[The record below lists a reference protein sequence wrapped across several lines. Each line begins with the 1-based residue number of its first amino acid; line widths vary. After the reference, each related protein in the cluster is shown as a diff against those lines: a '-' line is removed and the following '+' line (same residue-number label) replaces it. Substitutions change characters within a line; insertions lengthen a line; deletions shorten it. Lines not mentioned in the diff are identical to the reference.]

1 MNRQNLFHLVDF
13 SKHVHNIKHH
23 LKKHISYAKHG
34 EDLRHENIMEH
45 VGHHQMPHGKHK
57 ISIHHHEGHHDYY
70 PQEFDSHDDADK
82 HVKDNFR
89 FIDAFPGHAK
99 KYVKENYPEVADV
112 ANKLKPIAKEHL
124 PQTVEKIN
132 KIQGQVK
139 EQLEKHVEPIIPH
152 VKEAAKIANKLKP
165 IAKEHLPNTVEKIN
179 KISGQVKEQ
188 VEKHVK
194 PIIPHVKE
202 AAGVIGEGIEA
213 YKQSK
218 LPEYIEHKV
227 APYAIKVGEL
237 LNYPELGKFA
247 GAALSFGSKALDYFK
262 GNKEDEKVL
271 DKQFTEE

>member
-132 KIQGQVK
+132 KI
-139 EQLEKHVEPIIPH
+139 
-152 VKEAAKIANKLKP
+152 
-165 IAKEHLPNTVEKIN
+165 
-179 KISGQVKEQ
+179 SGQVKEQ